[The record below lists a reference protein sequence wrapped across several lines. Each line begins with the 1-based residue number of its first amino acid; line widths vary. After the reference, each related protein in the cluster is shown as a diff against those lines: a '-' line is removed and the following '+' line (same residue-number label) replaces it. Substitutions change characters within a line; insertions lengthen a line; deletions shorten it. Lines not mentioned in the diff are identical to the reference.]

1 MSQTCLFCEII
12 SGDQSAQFVY
22 ENDAVVVIRDIH
34 PQAPVHY
41 LVLPRKHVASLNE
54 ADSQTLVD
62 TLTAAQEL
70 ARRDGFAEPGYRTVF
85 NVMKDGGQTVGHLHL
100 HVLAGR
106 PLAWPPG

>member
-1 MSQTCLFCEII
+1 MSETCLFCAII
-12 SGDQSAQFVY
+12 AGQQAAQRVY

-41 LVLPRKHVASLNE
+41 LVMPKKHVASLNE
-54 ADSQTLVD
+54 AEPQTLVD
-62 TLTAAQEL
+62 TLAAAQEL

-85 NVMKDGGQTVGHLHL
+85 NVGKDGGQTVGHLHL

-106 PLAWPPG
+106 PLTWPPG